1 MRITTPPTEKPP
13 CVIAIVE
20 DEPEIRALVARF
32 LESHGFVVWTAD
44 SAESF
49 YRELVGRH
57 TDLVVVDL
65 GLPGEDGLSL
75 IAHLHA
81 NGEHAIVALTARGTP
96 DDQSI
101 GLDAGADYY
110 FVKPVDPQLLI
121 SGINAVL
128 RRRSGF
134 IIPPA
139 DDGTGTWLLVQEEGT
154 LVTPNGLS
162 LSLTSREVLL
172 LECLMGHEHAVISKG
187 QLLELF
193 KQGNDEGDFNR
204 IEALISRL
212 RGKVMSASG
221 LRLPVRSVYGQGL
234 SFVGHGMVK

>member
-1 MRITTPPTEKPP
+1 MRITSPPIEKPP

-20 DEPEIRALVARF
+20 DEAEIRCLVATF
-32 LESHGFVVWTAD
+32 LEAHGFVVWTAD
-44 SAESF
+44 SAENF

-57 TDLVVVDL
+57 TDLVVVYL

-81 NGEHAIVALTARGTP
+81 NGEHAVVALTARGTP
-96 DDQSI
+96 AEQSI

-134 IIPPA
+134 VIPPA
-139 DDGTGTWLLVQEEGT
+139 DDGAGTWLLMQEEGT
-154 LVTPNGLS
+154 LVTPNGIS
-162 LSLTSREVLL
+162 VSLTSREVML
-172 LECLMGHEHAVISKG
+172 LEYLIGHGHAVISKA

-193 KQGNDEGDFNR
+193 NLGYGEGDFNR

-221 LRLPVRSVYGQGL
+221 LRLPARSVYGQGL